1 MGHWMRIIG
10 SLLIASGIGVFLAS
24 MVGGIAL
31 YIYSL
36 FAAEDYL
43 SGITLTGIMLIALGF
58 IMRKIFKEPAQKV

>member
-10 SLLIASGIGVFLAS
+10 SLLIAAGVGVFVVS
-24 MVGGIAL
+24 MLGGITL

-36 FAAEDYL
+36 FAAQDYL
-43 SGITLTGIMLIALGF
+43 SGITLTGIILISLGF